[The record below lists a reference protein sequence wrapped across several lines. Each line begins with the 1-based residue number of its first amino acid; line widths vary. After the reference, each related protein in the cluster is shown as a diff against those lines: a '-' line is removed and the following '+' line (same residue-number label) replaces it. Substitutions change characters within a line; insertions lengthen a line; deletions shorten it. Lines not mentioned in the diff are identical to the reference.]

1 MAGERNTFV
10 GAQVHSCMW
19 SSDES
24 GSSDITISTFSNPV
38 TSALT
43 STLSPYLKALGFT
56 KVTSRK
62 FARERNEVIQQLWVD
77 ANEGKDFTGT
87 AIEKDRDGSLLGY
100 KLDEDYAQFLRYAN
114 GWPAFYQSVRLFG
127 TEELLGNAAMEN
139 ALRTVSYLEEDVL
152 QTSGVDRAMLLP
164 IAATDVD
171 MDIFVLDRTGLPARA
186 RVIWFAGTE
195 IQRFGSFSDYFLAMV
210 DYNRAELAE
219 LKKR

>member
-1 MAGERNTFV
+1 MIDWQKDIAVMAWVKSELARADV
-10 GAQVHSCMW
+10 GKLWPYHLPRVAATQAQILTVESC
-19 SSDES
+19 
-24 GSSDITISTFSNPV
+24 
-38 TSALT
+38 
-43 STLSPYLKALGFT
+43 
-56 KVTSRK
+56 
-62 FARERNEVIQQLWVD
+62 
-77 ANEGKDFTGT
+77 
-87 AIEKDRDGSLLGY
+87 LGY
-100 KLDEDYAQFLRYAN
+100 KLDEDYAQFLRHAN

-210 DYNRAELAE
+210 DCNRAELAE
-219 LKKR
+219 LKRR